1 MKRKIFVVILVLAV
15 VVAVTSLWGYKMF
28 FGAAVEDRFTVVL
41 RDDESY
47 DQMLAKVKSSVA
59 YPMALSIYAKYI
71 NLDKGIEAGTYT
83 FTKDM
88 TVIQVARV
96 LKFGSNNCVRLVI
109 NNARTPEALASKIAM
124 QIDAD
129 STAIVSVLRN
139 DSIIKDMGFESAEAM
154 FSIFLPNTYEVYSDI
169 TPESLVWR
177 LKRESDAFWAN
188 ETRQAK
194 LKELGYH
201 SHQTATAGLHV
212 HVNRDSL
219 GFTYQEQEET
229 IARILFFM
237 EKNWNELLK
246 FSRRTPSQLE
256 RWAARYGYK
265 DNPQE
270 ILKTA
275 KGGYGRY
282 TCLNL
287 CNENTIEFR
296 IFRGTLKYNTLIATL
311 QLVSQICSVA
321 FVMSDEDIRNLSWTT
336 FVAGCQYPELIQY
349 LKERRLYI
357 NEPVESEVDV

>member
-1 MKRKIFVVILVLAV
+1 MSIHICDHCGCVLEPGQEYHFHDGIYCETCIDELTTICDHCGKRIFRDDDEGNAHMTLCSRCFRDYYTTCERCGRLIRNENAYYEDDEDDIPYCNDCFQKH
-15 VVAVTSLWGYKMF
+15 THIHGYYYKPEPIFYGDDSRF
-28 FGAAVEDRFTVVL
+28 FGVELEVDDGGESFANAKAVL
-41 RDDESY
+41 
-47 DQMLAKVKSSVA
+47 
-59 YPMALSIYAKYI
+59 
-71 NLDKGIEAGTYT
+71 
-83 FTKDM
+83 
-88 TVIQVARV
+88 
-96 LKFGSNNCVRLVI
+96 
-109 NNARTPEALASKIAM
+109 
-124 QIDAD
+124 
-129 STAIVSVLRN
+129 
-139 DSIIKDMGFESAEAM
+139 
-154 FSIFLPNTYEVYSDI
+154 EV
-169 TPESLVWR
+169 
-177 LKRESDAFWAN
+177 AN
-188 ETRQAK
+188 ETGDHIYIKHDGSLNEGFELVTHPMTLDFHSHSMPWQKVLAK

-219 GFTYQEQEET
+219 GYTYQEQEET

-237 EKNWNELLK
+237 EKHWNELLK

-321 FVMSDEDIRNLSWTT
+321 FVMSDEDMRNLSWTT
-336 FVAGCQYPELIQY
+336 FVASCQYPELIQY